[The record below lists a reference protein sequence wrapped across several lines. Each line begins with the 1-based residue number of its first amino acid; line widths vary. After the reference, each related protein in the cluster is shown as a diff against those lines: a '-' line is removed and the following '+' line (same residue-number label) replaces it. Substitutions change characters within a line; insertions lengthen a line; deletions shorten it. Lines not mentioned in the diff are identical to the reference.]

1 MRIPLFKANKS
12 FTEYEKCCIENLDQ
26 LSCMISAEL
35 HLRCQPIER
44 LAHGWAR
51 ARSDVFFAL
60 RVKRREGF
68 VGAGERVDLRAIL
81 LQLSPR
87 ECPHRDTLG

>member
-12 FTEYEKCCIENLDQ
+12 FTEYEKCCIENLNR

-35 HLRCQPIER
+35 HLRCHTIER

-68 VGAGERVDLRAIL
+68 VGAGERVDCRAIL
-81 LQLSPR
+81 LQLLPR
-87 ECPHRDTLG
+87 QCPHRYIFG